1 VIRRATKPILCI
13 SLFALALPA
22 LAQASPFGVIKDCQD
37 GRLDK
42 KHSRSDLQNA
52 QDNLPT
58 DIDEYGDCREL
69 IAAALAGGSDRRK
82 GRGGGGGGGGGS
94 HSKRGASAPARQG
107 DQAAKAKDEAALDQ
121 ITSSG
126 KKPRVSVGGKEI
138 APGDNGLFN
147 LASAANGLPLPLL
160 LALIAVGLLAVGG
173 AVPMLRRR
181 VPALAGRIP
190 LMSKLN
196 LPRVRLPR
204 LLRR

>member
-13 SLFALALPA
+13 CLLALALPA

-82 GRGGGGGGGGGS
+82 GRGGGGGGGS
-94 HSKRGASAPARQG
+94 HSKRGASPAARQ
-107 DQAAKAKDEAALDQ
+107 DERAAKAKDEAALDQ
-121 ITSSG
+121 ITGSG
-126 KKPRVSVGGKEI
+126 RKPHVSVGGKEI

-173 AVPMLRRR
+173 AVPTLRRR
-181 VPALAGRIP
+181 LPALAGRIP

>member
-1 VIRRATKPILCI
+1 M
-13 SLFALALPA
+13 
-22 LAQASPFGVIKDCQD
+22 
-37 GRLDK
+37 
-42 KHSRSDLQNA
+42 
-52 QDNLPT
+52 
-58 DIDEYGDCREL
+58 
-69 IAAALAGGSDRRK
+69 
-82 GRGGGGGGGGGS
+82 
-94 HSKRGASAPARQG
+94 
-107 DQAAKAKDEAALDQ
+107 
-121 ITSSG
+121 
-126 KKPRVSVGGKEI
+126 SVGGKEI